1 MEALTL
7 CPPPASARHAEAILR
22 AWICGDVPRL
32 RHELESS
39 CQVGYSNSVARSGS
53 DERMELLSAIA
64 NRMMACDDLAN
75 STESNPQIRLCVSLL
90 AHLAA
95 KPVCQD

>member
-1 MEALTL
+1 MKALTFS
-7 CPPPASARHAEAILR
+7 PPAASARHAEAILR

-39 CQVGYSNSVARSGS
+39 RQLGCSAVTKGP
-53 DERMELLSAIA
+53 DERLELLSEVA
-64 NRMMACDDLAN
+64 NRMMAFEDP
-75 STESNPQIRLCVSLL
+75 SEWTESNPQIRLCLTLL

-95 KPVCQD
+95 KHQYAD